1 MSLLGQ
7 QRVIK
12 HTRVLLTV
20 DTLVG
25 KLLLKSNR
33 VIFLAPSNLLAT
45 GTYNPLPFFIVT
57 VSLVTGTS
65 WVLNVGSEVPVVTGY
80 YRKYLSSYTA
90 ELSLRHLEDQEELL
104 LYRT

>member
-1 MSLLGQ
+1 MQILKMAVLQSYTVIREPVLIKSPTCVQQCHVLSLLGQ

-12 HTRVLLTV
+12 HTRVLLTL

-25 KLLLKSNR
+25 KLLLKSNG
-33 VIFLAPSNLLAT
+33 VTLLSLLAT

-65 WVLNVGSEVPVVTGY
+65 
-80 YRKYLSSYTA
+80 
-90 ELSLRHLEDQEELL
+90 
-104 LYRT
+104 